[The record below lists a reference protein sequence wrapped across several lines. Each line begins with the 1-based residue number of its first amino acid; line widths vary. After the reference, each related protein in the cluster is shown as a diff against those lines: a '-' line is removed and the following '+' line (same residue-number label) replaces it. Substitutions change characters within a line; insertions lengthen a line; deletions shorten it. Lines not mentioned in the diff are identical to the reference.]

1 MDIASL
7 VSDPGTIV
15 AWIVSVGIPAAAAAY
30 LGYQNGGLKGAF
42 NAVVNLGCSNVPQT
56 ADQTALI
63 TSGKVPDAFWKMPD
77 ATKDRLFQDLRNH
90 GAEIKKA
97 DLLAVIAK
105 AEAASQVE
113 YAIILT
119 DHNGEIDRTIINP
132 LSKTQ
137 LDPDQ
142 QHEVYHAFVSYGNY
156 STQIYTE
163 THAKALET
171 SSVEYQ
177 LGTFWYMTDA
187 ERKQLYS
194 EIGDHP
200 ACIGIAGNAIKAAE
214 DKQDE
219 QYYITCGSPSMSW
232 EITKGNITNRW
243 GGTTEP
249 AAPAAEVETPT
260 T

>member
-63 TSGKVPDAFWKMPD
+63 TSGKVPDAFWKMPAD
-77 ATKDRLFQDLRNH
+77 TKDTLWTWLRAK
-90 GAEIKKA
+90 GGEFTRPSLDAVVAQAES
-97 DLLAVIAK
+97 
-105 AEAASQVE
+105 ESQVE
-113 YAIILT
+113 YAIIIV
-119 DHNGEIDRTIINP
+119 DHKGKVDETVD
-132 LSKTQ
+132 
-137 LDPDQ
+137 
-142 QHEVYHAFVSYGNY
+142 HAFVSYGTPVY
-156 STQIYTE
+156 GKYAEI
-163 THAKALET
+163 HAKAEATTSKEYHLET
-171 SSVEYQ
+171 RWIMLE
-177 LGTFWYMTDA
+177 D
-187 ERKQLYS
+187 ERKKLLS
-194 EIGDHP
+194 EIGPHP
-200 ACIGIAGNAIKAAE
+200 VCITKALEKIQEAE
-214 DKQDE
+214 DDQTEKF
-219 QYYITCGSPSMSW
+219 YIVCSEPSMGW

-249 AAPAAEVETPT
+249 ASASVTVTPAAEVATPT